1 MDELNSIYNKYDT
14 IICLDT
20 ETTGLNP
27 KTCQI
32 IDLGVIV
39 MKKIDGKIVKVN
51 EINSLIKLLEGN
63 TIPKEIVELTHITE
77 DILKNEGKSYSE
89 VKENFRKILENNERK
104 LIATYNAEFDLSF
117 LRYFLRGCKFNNLA
131 FLDILTIYKDR
142 APYPTKL
149 LNAVSHYNLDG
160 KVINSHRAMDDTLA
174 CFEVLKEMSKEKDD
188 IDKYIN
194 LFGYNPKFGEPKE
207 KIKGVLYKP
216 QGFLN
221 DFNKT
226 PLYLK

>member
-39 MKKIDGKIVKVN
+39 MKRIDGKIVKVN

-89 VKENFRKILENNERK
+89 VKEDFRKILENNERK

-117 LRYFLRGCKFNNLA
+117 LRYFLRGCKFQNLD

>member
-1 MDELNSIYNKYDT
+1 MNELNSIFSKYDT

-20 ETTGLNP
+20 ETTGLSP

-39 MKKIDGKIVKVN
+39 MKNINGIITKVD
-51 EINSLIKLLEGN
+51 EINSLIKLLPGN
-63 TIPKEIVELTHITE
+63 TLPKEIEELTHIT
-77 DILKNEGKSYSE
+77 LSMLNEKGETYDE
-89 VKENFRKILENNERK
+89 VKEKFKKILENDDK
-104 LIATYNAEFDLSF
+104 KIIATYNAEFDLSF
-117 LRYFLRGCKFNNLA
+117 LRYFLRGCKFQNLD

-188 IDKYIN
+188 IDRYIN
-194 LFGYNPKFGEPKE
+194 LFGYNAKFGYPKE
-207 KIKGVLYKP
+207 QIKGVTYKP

-221 DFNKT
+221 DYDKT